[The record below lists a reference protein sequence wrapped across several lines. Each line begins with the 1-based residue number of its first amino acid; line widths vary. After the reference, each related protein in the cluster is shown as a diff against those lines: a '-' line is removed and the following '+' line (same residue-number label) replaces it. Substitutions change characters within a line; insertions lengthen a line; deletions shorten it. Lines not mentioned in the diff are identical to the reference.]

1 MRACFHPGQ
10 NLRAKIQK
18 SLSNAFDLGPRM
30 PSLQCR
36 QLLAKNEILQKESTM
51 SAEEAKDCTYQES
64 DGICHARGAIACRL
78 WRATFH
84 EITSGHNFGEG
95 QGHKIGHSD
104 PQFID
109 AIPVVPR
116 WRERAATPCDSLR

>member
-1 MRACFHPGQ
+1 
-10 NLRAKIQK
+10 
-18 SLSNAFDLGPRM
+18 M

-64 DGICHARGAIACRL
+64 DGICHAKGAIAFRL

-95 QGHKIGHSD
+95 QAFSSQPIAFATLSRTT
-104 PQFID
+104 F
-109 AIPVVPR
+109 A
-116 WRERAATPCDSLR
+116 ER